1 MAGYT
6 FNASPTGTSPASPLT
21 LAGTQSTWNQIRTPS
36 YSTPSAPSNNSVP
49 APPPAPTVT
58 GGGGSGG
65 SSPIYTGPTQAQIAA
80 AAAAKVTAQHQA
92 DFNSAKNTAYGM
104 IGTDQTVA
112 GNNIGASVNDFLDTQ
127 RAGQTA
133 IDRQSVQNALA
144 EQQGRSGV
152 LDMVGTGIRSGGVTL
167 NNASATNS
175 SAAEALAKAY
185 GLEGRAQMT
194 NVDNQYAQAQN
205 DVSNKQHDLETAGGI
220 EQRKLGENK
229 ASAANTVINDAV
241 SRLAYLNQ
249 QAQYMSIP
257 DRIAVDQEKQR
268 IYDETMGKLGQY
280 DQLLSSGIAG
290 IHAEDNATTQQ
301 KAHDLLVAGTAPS
314 SSFDYTT
321 IAPGS
326 LQGTGPSPSNLPIY
340 TGSTG
345 KKTQNGI

>member
-1 MAGYT
+1 MTG
-6 FNASPTGTSPASPLT
+6 FNSITSPLT
-21 LAGTQSTWNQIRTPS
+21 LNNAQGTWAQMKTPN
-36 YSTPSAPSNNSVP
+36 YSTPSPTSSNTSVP

-58 GGGGSGG
+58 NDAANNT
-65 SSPIYTGPTQAQIAA
+65 PVYTGPTQEQIAA

-104 IGTDQTVA
+104 IGTDQDVA
-112 GNNIGASVNDFLDTQ
+112 GRNIGASVNDFLDQQ

-133 IDRQSVQNALA
+133 IDRQAVQNSLA
-144 EQQGRSGV
+144 EQQGRAGV

-167 NNASATNS
+167 NNAGATNS
-175 SAAEALAKAY
+175 SAAEALARAY
-185 GLEGRAQMT
+185 GIEGRAQMS

-205 DVSNKQHDLETAGGI
+205 DVNNKQADLGTAATI

-229 ASAANTVINDAV
+229 ATAANTVINDAV

-280 DQLLSSGIAG
+280 DQLLSQGLGG
-290 IHAEDNATTQQ
+290 IHAQDNGTTQKQ
-301 KAHDLLVAGTAPS
+301 AHDLLVAGTAPDNA
-314 SSFDYTT
+314 FDYTT
-321 IAPGS
+321 IAPAS
-326 LQGTGPSPSNLPIY
+326 LAGTGPSASDLPIY
-340 TGSTG
+340 TGNTG